1 MTKVDTESVQELFEI
16 AKKGSED
23 AKEGS
28 TIMTRGKRL
37 QEAFR
42 DTLAKANKS
51 VEAVSLRINLKFKAL
66 EDLELTK
73 KLNDKSPENV
83 INWLV
88 HFFKDVIERINDQ
101 GEILAFL
108 VEKVSTILDNK
119 DTQAEELLEQR
130 QAHLEEA
137 LQLKQNELQELIR
150 IKSDEVK
157 EELHQRYEQALEQKQ
172 TEFDEKM
179 EKKSD
184 SMQKQIHEKC
194 EALEKKCDE
203 ARQRGLKGNLIV
215 SSPARMNARGVVVT
229 HAVQQEIQYP
239 HGYSRESMLEM
250 VLRMVKTKTNV
261 TITPGDVVA
270 CHPIGQRDSHT
281 YILSIANR
289 RPGSAWDML
298 THGMATGQNFTRDNI
313 FINFQLTKRRGELCK
328 EVRKAK
334 SLNQIE
340 KFNIDANGR
349 IFVRKAGEK
358 HEIFSLEILKEVVA
372 APTGDS

>member
-1 MTKVDTESVQELFEI
+1 MTKVDAESVQELFEI
-16 AKKGSED
+16 AKKSSED

-37 QEAFR
+37 HEAFR

-108 VEKVSTILDNK
+108 VEKVSMILDNK
-119 DTQAEELLEQR
+119 DTQAEEVLQQR

-179 EKKSD
+179 EEKSD
-184 SMQKQIHEKC
+184 SIE
-194 EALEKKCDE
+194 
-203 ARQRGLKGNLIV
+203 
-215 SSPARMNARGVVVT
+215 
-229 HAVQQEIQYP
+229 
-239 HGYSRESMLEM
+239 
-250 VLRMVKTKTNV
+250 TN
-261 TITPGDVVA
+261 P
-270 CHPIGQRDSHT
+270 
-281 YILSIANR
+281 
-289 RPGSAWDML
+289 
-298 THGMATGQNFTRDNI
+298 
-313 FINFQLTKRRGELCK
+313 
-328 EVRKAK
+328 
-334 SLNQIE
+334 
-340 KFNIDANGR
+340 
-349 IFVRKAGEK
+349 
-358 HEIFSLEILKEVVA
+358 
-372 APTGDS
+372 